1 MSNTSI
7 AERVLEVADKYATG
21 LAPASAIAASLELHL
36 SALEG
41 VPKDLQ
47 DRLHALSILVIAED
61 VSPQEAEELGMLPCS
76 NSISELR
83 RILRQ
88 L

>member
-7 AERVLEVADKYATG
+7 AERVLEIADKYATG
-21 LAPASAIAASLELHL
+21 LAPASAIAVSLELHL

-61 VSPQEAEELGMLPCS
+61 VSPQEAEELGLLPCS
-76 NSISELR
+76 NSLSELR